1 MCSGLSGS
9 RHQIGQKARCGF
21 YIMATENTHGAH
33 KGSRKGPLRAPERK
47 GKMEYCKERTNTR
60 EDAASYQA
68 DICRMVQGINDEKLL
83 RRLWLMLA
91 AAQK

>member
-9 RHQIGQKARCGF
+9 RHQISQKARCGF
-21 YIMATENTHGAH
+21 YIMATGKCSWVH
-33 KGSRKGPLRAPERK
+33 KGSRKGPLCAPERK
-47 GKMEYCKERTNTR
+47 GKMEYCKERTSTGKA
-60 EDAASYQA
+60 AASYQA